1 MLSEMNQTKK
11 DKCHMTYLVCAI
23 GKKKK
28 TQQKR
33 THRYRGQI
41 GDCQMWGCGV
51 GEMSGGNQKLK
62 RKQKQGNQKLKRK
75 QKHSY
80 IAFDVEPINF

>member
-1 MLSEMNQTKK
+1 
-11 DKCHMTYLVCAI
+11 
-23 GKKKK
+23 
-28 TQQKR
+28 
-33 THRYRGQI
+33 
-41 GDCQMWGCGV
+41 MWGCGV

>member
-1 MLSEMNQTKK
+1 MSYDLPCMCNWK
-11 DKCHMTYLVCAI
+11 
-23 GKKKK
+23 KKKK

-62 RKQKQGNQKLKRK
+62 RKQK
-75 QKHSY
+75 HSY

>member
-1 MLSEMNQTKK
+1 
-11 DKCHMTYLVCAI
+11 MTYLVCAI
-23 GKKKK
+23 GKKKKK